1 MKKFLSGVAVGIG
14 VSVAAAMVYRK
25 LLKALAE
32 PLLNWDWNVENPL
45 KPYIYM
51 GQVVGIQFGNVVFAL
66 HDAPSQMNFC
76 EAWDYCKTQKI
87 GNKECCLPKEGM
99 EKVVP
104 AMFEALNAMLVK
116 FGGEPLK
123 AVENDGYWAVDNCEQ
138 ENSLAW
144 IIALHKN
151 ASDFYDRTELAFV
164 RPVVFLEEE
173 I

>member
-1 MKKFLSGVAVGIG
+1 MKKFLSGFVCGIG
-14 VSVAAAMVYRK
+14 VSLAAVWGCQK
-25 LLKALAE
+25 LLRRVLA
-32 PLLNWDWNVENPL
+32 PLDDWTWNEENLP
-45 KPYIYM
+45 KPYVYH
-51 GQVVGIQFGNVVFAL
+51 GKVVGIQFGNVVFAL

-104 AMFEALNAMLVK
+104 AMFETLNAMLVK

-151 ASDFYDRTELAFV
+151 ASDYYDRTELAFV